1 MTEEIY
7 YHVSS
12 QAAYHVWN
20 VFGFQEKF
28 LFFIGSLI
36 LIYFIDP
43 PKTNINQDW
52 FRPISRTA
60 QCWLG
65 VKYHPLTFLTFFSF
79 LIDLCALT
87 FMEKVH

>member
-43 PKTNINQDW
+43 PKTNMKQDCVL
-52 FRPISRTA
+52 FCEQLI
-60 QCWLG
+60 
-65 VKYHPLTFLTFFSF
+65 PLTKIRHLAKDEWKTRFVQYLF
-79 LIDLCALT
+79 IGD
-87 FMEKVH
+87 